1 MPAYF
6 PVALPPV
13 LPPTLNPSTVNPP
26 SNSSTPNQPLSVSKQ
41 RNLWGQTID
50 PHRVDLYYVDFDEAR
65 AGVEVETGLP
75 SVPIIPQHIQSI
87 TLPENQKVRAEPIR
101 RESIAYQ
108 MPSWD
113 EPLEPIVASFILE
126 DSTPNPVITM
136 LEQWSG
142 LVRAGRGLRTDSG
155 GFPLKQSLA
164 IKLNA
169 NFRTEFRFNI
179 HIFLLQGSQGQ
190 ITATPRPPQSV
201 AQSQIKRTT
210 LQRLGDALKKKKVT
224 PAQQQNPFTLP
235 MTSSALEPP
244 PPDDF
249 SVLNVAKT
257 WTARVW
263 LSGYKVTDLNYTASG
278 MVLVTAT
285 FQTEYLNMQ
294 ELT

>member
-13 LPPTLNPSTVNPP
+13 TPALNPSTVNSP
-26 SNSSTPNQPLSVSKQ
+26 SNAFTPNPSLSVSRQ

-75 SVPIIPQHIQSI
+75 SVPILPQHVQSI
-87 TLPENQKVRAEPIR
+87 TLPEIQKVRAEPIR
-101 RESIAYQ
+101 RESIAYP

-113 EPLEPIVASFILE
+113 EAMEPIVASFILE
-126 DSTPNPVITM
+126 DTKPNAVITM
-136 LEQWSG
+136 LEQWGG

-155 GFPLKQSLA
+155 GFPLNQSLA

-169 NFRTEFRFNI
+169 NFRMEFRFNI
-179 HIFLLQGSQGQ
+179 HIFLLQGAQGQ
-190 ITATPRPPQSV
+190 ITARPQPQQSV
-201 AQSQIKRTT
+201 AQSQVKRNF
-210 LQRLGDALKKKKVT
+210 LQQLGDAMKKKQVT

-235 MTSSALEPP
+235 MNSSMLEPP
-244 PPDDF
+244 PADDF
-249 SVLNVAKT
+249 SVLTVAKT
-257 WTARVW
+257 WDARVW
-263 LSGYKVTDLNYTASG
+263 LSGYKVTDLNYGASG
-278 MVLVTAT
+278 MVMVNAT